1 MFSGKLN
8 PTQLEAA
15 RRRAVPISATTLA
28 PTVDGFRQSSKK
40 AAISDN
46 KAKSEVKKAG
56 KVSEELLYCPSRKRT
71 NPSRI
76 TNPAE
81 TKPDPP
87 VKIEAAAANIQADKV
102 KSKEFISTEEDTE
115 DDTDVKL
122 KIASEENVSP
132 TAPEVEKKE
141 VIKVENIRET
151 LDGDLTVSDSDDDE
165 KADVKKP
172 VSTKMSHP
180 SDEFF
185 ESDDEQDR
193 KGRFS
198 KLKSER
204 QEDEITVPAPPEPKP
219 PVTDVK
225 AQVPNRALP
234 EKPMVFHTLL
244 EEAVHGFKVRSKS
257 KYDTSVYPF
266 CH

>member
-1 MFSGKLN
+1 M
-8 PTQLEAA
+8 
-15 RRRAVPISATTLA
+15 PISATTLA

-40 AAISDN
+40 AVVSDN
-46 KAKSEVKKAG
+46 KTKTEVKKAG

-81 TKPDPP
+81 IKTEPP
-87 VKIEAAAANIQADKV
+87 VKTEPAAANVQADKV

-115 DDTDVKL
+115 DETDVKP
-122 KIASEENVSP
+122 KIASKKEVNLK
-132 TAPEVEKKE
+132 APEVETKE
-141 VIKVENIRET
+141 ALKVENVRET
-151 LDGDLTVSDSDDDE
+151 LDGDLTVSDSEDDGEEAKDE
-165 KADVKKP
+165 KP

-185 ESDDEQDR
+185 DSDDKQDR

-198 KLKSER
+198 KLKNER
-204 QEDEITVPAPPEPKP
+204 QEDEISVPAPPESKP
-219 PVTDVK
+219 PVANVK
-225 AQVPNRALP
+225 NQVPNRAPP
-234 EKPMVFHTLL
+234 EKTMVFDTLL
-244 EEAVHGFKVRSKS
+244 EEAVHGFKVRSIQGE
-257 KYDTSVYPF
+257 YNTSVYPF

>member
-1 MFSGKLN
+1 M
-8 PTQLEAA
+8 
-15 RRRAVPISATTLA
+15 PISATTLA

-40 AAISDN
+40 AAVGDN
-46 KAKSEVKKAG
+46 KTKTEVKKAG

-81 TKPDPP
+81 IKTEPP
-87 VKIEAAAANIQADKV
+87 VKKEPAAANVQADKV

-115 DDTDVKL
+115 DETDVKH
-122 KIASEENVSP
+122 KIASEKEV
-132 TAPEVEKKE
+132 TIKAPEVETKE
-141 VIKVENIRET
+141 ALKAENIKAT
-151 LDGDLTVSDSDDDE
+151 LDGDLTVSDSEDDGEEAKD
-165 KADVKKP
+165 KKP

-185 ESDDEQDR
+185 ESDDEQER

-204 QEDEITVPAPPEPKP
+204 QEDEISVPAPPESKP
-219 PVTDVK
+219 DVK
-225 AQVPNRALP
+225 AQVPNRAPP
-234 EKPMVFHTLL
+234 EKPRVFDTLL
-244 EEAVHGFKVRSKS
+244 EEAVHGFKVRS
-257 KYDTSVYPF
+257 
-266 CH
+266 

>member
-1 MFSGKLN
+1 M
-8 PTQLEAA
+8 
-15 RRRAVPISATTLA
+15 PISATTLA

-141 VIKVENIRET
+141 VLKVENIRET

-165 KADVKKP
+165 QADGEKP